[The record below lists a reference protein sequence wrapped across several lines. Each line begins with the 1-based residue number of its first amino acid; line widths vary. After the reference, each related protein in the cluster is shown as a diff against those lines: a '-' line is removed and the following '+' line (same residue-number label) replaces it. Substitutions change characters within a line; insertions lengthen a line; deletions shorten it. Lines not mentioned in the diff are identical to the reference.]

1 MKGVGITSSMWR
13 CGTSCAWI
21 WNNCTSSSTSPSVVY
36 ARSRTWFKPSLLKL
50 DWSLRKLDR
59 VCAPVSNSCSQVRDL
74 TLLKGMPLTLL
85 NLGRCDQVRDL
96 TPLKGMPLTYL
107 NLQWCGQ
114 VRDLT
119 PLNGMPL
126 TTLSL
131 QECSS
136 VSDLILNDF

>member
-59 VCAPVSNSCSQVRDL
+59 VCAPVSNCHAESLIIRRPRRPGGRRRIELRIMGYSSLVGVGHGFLSDHDPSHDL
-74 TLLKGMPLTLL
+74 RMFLDTI
-85 NLGRCDQVRDL
+85 V
-96 TPLKGMPLTYL
+96 
-107 NLQWCGQ
+107 
-114 VRDLT
+114 
-119 PLNGMPL
+119 
-126 TTLSL
+126 
-131 QECSS
+131 
-136 VSDLILNDF
+136 